1 LPYFVHKIIGGNP
14 FENIKFMKTIHLIKV
29 AITIFAC
36 SFFLEIPIAIGQ
48 TTMPEVMDTGKLGDQ
63 FNYIHE
69 RTRIYENYRA
79 IREDIFQKIRGNAMD
94 SLSAAKLNID
104 NLDRLLLASN
114 AEIDSLN
121 RGLQKTKDELAL
133 AIKNKNSLSFFGIT
147 MSKTYYNT
155 IMWTVIIALIALLV
169 LLFLTFSRNRTIT
182 VQLRKDLDEVREEFD
197 EYRTSSRERYEKL
210 VVSHFNE
217 IKRLKESR

>member
-1 LPYFVHKIIGGNP
+1 MNKIQ
-14 FENIKFMKTIHLIKV
+14 LIKV
-29 AITIFAC
+29 TLAIFIC
-36 SFFLEIPIAIGQ
+36 SAFSGISVVTGQ
-48 TTMPEVMDTGKLGDQ
+48 TTMPEVMDTGTLGDQ
-63 FNYIHE
+63 LNYIHE

-79 IREDIFQKIRGNAMD
+79 IREDIFQKMRRNTMD
-94 SLSAAKLNID
+94 SLEAVKLNIN
-104 NLDRLLLASN
+104 NLTILLSESN

-121 RGLQKTKDELAL
+121 RDLQTTKEELAL
-133 AIKNKNSLSFFGIT
+133 AIKNKNSMSFLGTT

-155 IMWTVIIALIALLV
+155 IMWSVIIALIVILV
-169 LLFLTFSRNRTIT
+169 LLFLSFTRNRTIT
-182 VQLRKDLDEVREEFD
+182 IQIRKDLNEVREEFD

>member
-1 LPYFVHKIIGGNP
+1 MNKIQ
-14 FENIKFMKTIHLIKV
+14 LIKV
-29 AITIFAC
+29 TLAIFIC
-36 SFFLEIPIAIGQ
+36 SAFSGISVVIGQ
-48 TTMPEVMDTGKLGDQ
+48 VTMPEVMDTGTLGDQ
-63 FNYIHE
+63 LNYIHE

-79 IREDIFQKIRGNAMD
+79 IREDIFQKMRGNALD
-94 SLSAAKLNID
+94 SLSDAKVNIN
-104 NLDRLLLASN
+104 NLDLLLSERS

-121 RGLQKTKDELAL
+121 RDLQTTKEDLAL
-133 AIKNKNSLSFFGIT
+133 AIKNKNSMSFLGNT

-155 IMWTVIIALIALLV
+155 IMWSVIIALIVILV
-169 LLFLTFSRNRTIT
+169 LLFLTFTRNRTIT
-182 VQLRKDLDEVREEFD
+182 IQIRKDLNEVREEFD

>member
-1 LPYFVHKIIGGNP
+1 MNKIQ
-14 FENIKFMKTIHLIKV
+14 LIKV
-29 AITIFAC
+29 TLAIFIC
-36 SFFLEIPIAIGQ
+36 SAFSGISVVTGQ
-48 TTMPEVMDTGKLGDQ
+48 TTMPEVMDTGTLGDQ
-63 FNYIHE
+63 LNYIHE

-79 IREDIFQKIRGNAMD
+79 IREDIFQKMRRNTMD
-94 SLSAAKLNID
+94 SLSDAKVNVN
-104 NLDRLLLASN
+104 NLDLLLSERS

-121 RGLQKTKDELAL
+121 RDLQTTKEDLAL
-133 AIKNKNSLSFFGIT
+133 AIKNKNSMSFLGNT

-155 IMWTVIIALIALLV
+155 IMWSVIIALIVILV
-169 LLFLTFSRNRTIT
+169 LLFLTFTRNRTIT
-182 VQLRKDLDEVREEFD
+182 IQIRKDLNEVREEFD

>member
-1 LPYFVHKIIGGNP
+1 
-14 FENIKFMKTIHLIKV
+14 MKTIHLIKV
-29 AITIFAC
+29 AITIFTC
-36 SFFLEIPIAIGQ
+36 SCSLFLEIPIAIGQ
-48 TTMPEVMDTGKLGDQ
+48 TTMPEVMDTGKLADQ

-79 IREDIFQKIRGNAMD
+79 IREDIFQKMRGNAMD

-104 NLDRLLLASN
+104 NLDRLLLESN

-133 AIKNKNSLSFFGIT
+133 AIKNKNNLSFLGIT

-155 IMWTVIIALIALLV
+155 IMWLVIIALTVILV

-182 VQLRKDLDEVREEFD
+182 VQLRKDLNEVREEFD
-197 EYRTSSRERYEKL
+197 EYRKSSRERYEKL

>member
-1 LPYFVHKIIGGNP
+1 MNKIQ
-14 FENIKFMKTIHLIKV
+14 LIKV
-29 AITIFAC
+29 TLAIFIC
-36 SFFLEIPIAIGQ
+36 SAFSGISVVTGQ
-48 TTMPEVMDTGKLGDQ
+48 TTMPEVMDTGTLGDQ
-63 FNYIHE
+63 LNYIHE

-79 IREDIFQKIRGNAMD
+79 IREDIFQKMRRNTMD
-94 SLSAAKLNID
+94 SLEAVKLNIN
-104 NLDRLLLASN
+104 NLTILLSESN

-121 RGLQKTKDELAL
+121 RDLQTTKEELAL
-133 AIKNKNSLSFFGIT
+133 AIKNKNNLSFLGIT

-155 IMWTVIIALIALLV
+155 IMWLVIIALTIILV

-182 VQLRKDLDEVREEFD
+182 VQLRKDLNEVREEFD
-197 EYRTSSRERYEKL
+197 VYRTSSRERYEKL